1 MFSQADFTARARIRD
16 EALRLFTRDGPDAVT
31 VRQIAA
37 AAGVSPALVLH
48 HYGSK
53 QGLRAAV
60 DQHVTGVFDALFAEF
75 SDDDPA
81 RLGDLLA
88 TGSGASLAE
97 LLLRN
102 LPPESPIPAYLRR
115 LLLAGDPAGTAMLR
129 RWYQASQAMLRPLVA
144 SGILRPGRDPDMRT
158 AILMANDLA
167 MLLLRDQLAAVLG
180 TDPLEPEG
188 MARWAQE
195 LLAIYRHGLFTPE
208 TGEEEPS

>member
-1 MFSQADFTARARIRD
+1 MFSREDLTARARIRD
-16 EALRLFTRDGPDAVT
+16 EALRLFAHDGPDAVT

-37 AAGVSPALVLH
+37 ATGVSPALVLH

-60 DQHVTGVFDALFAEF
+60 DEHVTGVFDELFAEF
-75 SDDDPA
+75 SDDPA
-81 RLGDLLA
+81 LLGDLLA

-115 LLLAGDPAGTAMLR
+115 LLLAGDPAGAVMVR

-180 TDPLEPEG
+180 VDPLEPEG

-195 LLAIYRHGLFTPE
+195 LLAIYRHGLFTAE
-208 TGEEEPS
+208 TGEEELP